1 MRPFVERTRERG
13 LVQGENLTILYRSA
27 EGRPEQLRELARELV
42 ESRPDVLVAGQGTLA
57 ALAAKEATKSHE
69 MSLSAMLLFVGLLVL
84 AFAGTLVWLRLRGP
98 S

>member
-1 MRPFVERTRERG
+1 
-13 LVQGENLTILYRSA
+13 
-27 EGRPEQLRELARELV
+27 
-42 ESRPDVLVAGQGTLA
+42 
-57 ALAAKEATKSHE
+57 